1 MDPQV
6 SIIIVNYKTAAL
18 IRNCVDSLREK
29 TKEVSYEIII
39 VDNSNDNN
47 EWSSLTE
54 LTKQFSYI
62 RTINPGRNEGFGRAS
77 NYGATIAKGT
87 YLLFL
92 NSDTLLINDAV
103 SILFKTIT
111 SDSKIGAIGPNM
123 YDENGKPHHSFVR
136 RETNR
141 SELIFRRSMF
151 SAIQRHFIKNDGF
164 NYTNKPIEISGY
176 LCGACLMVPAELF
189 WNIGPFDPEIFMY
202 SEDNLLCYL
211 LRKNGYK
218 LINNPNA
225 KIIHLEGRSDS
236 SVYSK
241 QKIQNVVFGD
251 YIRQLRAYGFKKAK
265 KFLKTASK
273 VYRRAY
279 LRKKIFHKSGWEND
293 KRLSE
298 EYARFFAEV
307 NSVI

>member
-1 MDPQV
+1 MKMTPMA
-6 SIIIVNYKTAAL
+6 IVEGRGKSSSAKVLDAFKDHIKPGSTL
-18 IRNCVDSLREK
+18 IHDL
-29 TKEVSYEIII
+29 
-39 VDNSNDNN
+39 D
-47 EWSSLTE
+47 
-54 LTKQFSYI
+54 FSHY
-62 RTINPGRNEGFGRAS
+62 
-77 NYGATIAKGT
+77 
-87 YLLFL
+87 
-92 NSDTLLINDAV
+92 
-103 SILFKTIT
+103 
-111 SDSKIGAIGPNM
+111 
-123 YDENGKPHHSFVR
+123 
-136 RETNR
+136 
-141 SELIFRRSMF
+141 ELIARLKLADQGEK
-151 SAIQRHFIKNDGF
+151 AIYRFDCQSGLD
-164 NYTNKPIEISGY
+164 PINAYCS
-176 LCGACLMVPAELF
+176 
-189 WNIGPFDPEIFMY
+189 NMY